1 MISEIILFEPD
12 LDNTSEGSLI
22 MQIKCIK
29 NLDQKFL
36 ILKIIMLISNFI
48 TIFTYLAILI
58 IILMTDKNIIFKK
71 LINNFL
77 FDDRSALTI
86 KLGLILIALILIF
99 LSTILFYFNFSSN
112 NDKEMLVLLLF
123 LSFITINIISIIV
136 NILFLLLLKNNNKNI
151 RMEQKLKLKNHFSL
165 KSIYEYTLIGLFTGL
180 TIILDYITISLPNLP
195 FGGGIELKF
204 ISLFW
209 VSYLTK
215 FIDAI
220 LTGIVSSL
228 ISILFIPKSIISLWQ
243 YLIDYFIPMM
253 VPSLLAFAN
262 INFNNYKKA
271 NLKTILFIFGSFIL
285 IYLCHVI
292 SGIIFYSK
300 YAPKSMGVVLYSF
313 GYNMVYVLIFTYP
326 IVQVVTLI
334 SFQSLKNLK
343 KRFYWLIN

>member
-12 LDNTSEGSLI
+12 LDNASEGSLI

-36 ILKIIMLISNFI
+36 ILRVIMLISNFI
-48 TIFTYLAILI
+48 IIFTYLAILI
-58 IILMTDKNIIFKK
+58 MILITNKNIIFKK
-71 LINNFL
+71 LINNSL
-77 FDDRSALTI
+77 FDDSSALTV
-86 KLGLILIALILIF
+86 KLGLILITLILIF
-99 LSTILFYFNFSSN
+99 LSTILFYFNINSN
-112 NDKEMLVLLLF
+112 NDKEMLILLLL
-123 LSFITINIISIIV
+123 LSFITINIISIVI
-136 NILFLLLLKNNNKNI
+136 NILLLLFQNKDNKMI
-151 RMEQKLKLKNHFSL
+151 EIEPQLKFQNHFTL
-165 KSIYEYTLIGLFTGL
+165 KSIYDYTMIGLFTGL
-180 TIILDYITISLPNLP
+180 TIMLDYIGILLPRLP
-195 FGGGIELKF
+195 FGGSIGLKF

-209 VSYLTK
+209 VAYLTK
-215 FIDAI
+215 FINAV
-220 LTGIVSSL
+220 LTGMISSL
-228 ISILFIPKSIISLWQ
+228 ISILFIPSSIISPWQ
-243 YLIDYFIPMM
+243 YLLDYFIPMII
-253 VPSLLAFAN
+253 PSVLAFAN

-300 YAPKSMGVVLYSF
+300 YAPKSMGAILYSF
-313 GYNMVYVLIFTYP
+313 GYNIVYVLVFAYP